1 MNVSPLILKTDNIEN
16 KDIQFIYEYKLNV
29 EKIVYLVKI
38 GKIVNEIEEMII
50 FVKVEAMIDTSY
62 FQNSFNL
69 EKLQTMNK
77 LFRQFDTID
86 ETIDA
91 LKETI
96 IDKKITIEKKNDEIL
111 IMFKFK
117 KLGKGEEE
125 IIFNLKKNNI
135 ENGKIIENLISN
147 INNMQ
152 LEIIKLKNEIN
163 SKKIKKYRPV
173 LENGWIVDPN
183 IPQEFIVIKN
193 SDGQVS
199 FQGAVMGDWSKKIF
213 TLEKEFRT
221 KFRLTFPI
229 IANQAFNRA
238 DILPNGDVYLSCH
251 ASLGI
256 QGSGWANLSGITYY
270 ISE

>member
-1 MNVSPLILKTDNIEN
+1 
-16 KDIQFIYEYKLNV
+16 
-29 EKIVYLVKI
+29 
-38 GKIVNEIEEMII
+38 
-50 FVKVEAMIDTSY
+50 
-62 FQNSFNL
+62 
-69 EKLQTMNK
+69 
-77 LFRQFDTID
+77 
-86 ETIDA
+86 
-91 LKETI
+91 
-96 IDKKITIEKKNDEIL
+96 
-111 IMFKFK
+111 MFKFK
-117 KLGKGEEE
+117 KFGKGEEE

-199 FQGAVMGDWSKKIF
+199 FQGVVVGDWSKKIF